1 MSAFYDCYVRLCALK
16 GVSLSR
22 AAESV
27 GLSRTSPNGWKKG
40 KMPSDVTL
48 AKLANYFDCTVEDL
62 TGETKKP
69 TLSGEPN
76 KEALLAVVDTMTR
89 EELIE
94 MLNKISQRLTE
105 V

>member
-48 AKLANYFDCTVEDL
+48 AKLANYFGCTVEDL
-62 TGETKKP
+62 IGEAKKP
-69 TLSGEPN
+69 TVKDDELNP
-76 KEALLAVVDTMTR
+76 
-89 EELIE
+89 ELINLLSSLTPGQIANVTAYIQG
-94 MLNKISQRLTE
+94 MLSK
-105 V
+105 